1 MKKLLSLLLIFGVV
15 GCSSELSRC
24 IDANTNTKDTK
35 FNEILT
41 LYKQSKTLTKDY
53 NQYLLDV
60 PASIALTEEEY
71 MEDAYNEGF
80 DMLMELEYSYYKKN
94 LFDEANSEA
103 LSCFFYGEELDKY
116 NNVYTG
122 SFNYGKK
129 KLKKCYKKYVVNAET
144 AEKICNKQG
153 IY

>member
-94 LFDEANSEA
+94 LFDEANSEE